1 MSEYRT
7 ISEIPYSSERAV
19 IVNVHT
25 LLCTTLAI
33 LSTRRYMDMPLLVID
48 SPLHLWLVDLAYLA
62 NKYIIGEFID

>member
-1 MSEYRT
+1 MSEYKT

-48 SPLHLWLVDLAYLA
+48 CPLHL
-62 NKYIIGEFID
+62 